1 LPDFDHLHCQVI
13 EMPSQS
19 TDRTAKA
26 RAALQRKFLD
36 QAGGDREE
44 AARLRRVFY
53 QELQRRSVAVRRA
66 RAAAASRAERAELAA
81 LADELG
87 IPSEAELLLRCQRE
101 LSAPD
106 GSL

>member
-1 LPDFDHLHCQVI
+1 MPD
-13 EMPSQS
+13 
-19 TDRTAKA
+19 DRTTKA

-36 QAGGDREE
+36 QAIGDREE

-66 RAAAASRAERAELAA
+66 SATAAGRAERAEMAA

-87 IPSEAELLLRCQRE
+87 VISEAELLGRQRE
-101 LSAPD
+101 LTAPNR
-106 GSL
+106 SL

>member
-1 LPDFDHLHCQVI
+1 
-13 EMPSQS
+13 MPS
-19 TDRTAKA
+19 DRTAKA

-36 QAGGDREE
+36 HAGGDREE

-53 QELQRRSVAVRRA
+53 QDLQHRSVAVRRA

-87 IPSEAELLLRCQRE
+87 IPSEAELLRRQRE
-101 LSAPD
+101 LSAPNR
-106 GSL
+106 SV